1 VAGARGQTDAETLK
15 ALTMR
20 LIAGLATLLS
30 VLCLASSASAHAS
43 LVSAQPGDGSVMAQ
57 APQTVQLRFNEA
69 VTPVVVG
76 LIDALGKTRDD
87 VAVRAVDDTITL
99 ALPANLPRGTQIVSY
114 RVISQDGHPV
124 GGSLVFSIGAA
135 TGAAPAAA
143 GFNSVAGLIWL
154 ARIGVYLGLF
164 AGVGGAF
171 FVAWI
176 AQARGGSRAIVA
188 ALGVGVL
195 AAVASLGL
203 QGLDVL
209 GLPLCD
215 LATAAP
221 WKAAAATSLGPSL
234 LTAVAAMAAGL
245 MALRNASGGRARTLS
260 ALAIGGVGLALAL
273 SGHAATAPPQWLT
286 RPTLF
291 LHGVGVAFWAG
302 ALVPLAA
309 MAWRPTEGLL
319 AVVNR
324 FSRCAVPVVGVL
336 VLTGLVIAVIQL
348 TSFAALIETSYGI
361 ILLVKLT
368 LVVVLLGLAALNRF
382 RLTPALAAGPLNA
395 QPLARSILAECAV
408 MLAVLAVV
416 AGWRFTPPP
425 RALAAATVVT
435 PLAIHIHTDKAMFQ
449 VLISPATVGSDSF
462 VLQLMHEDGSRLEAK
477 EAVLI
482 LSLPERGI
490 EPLERKAVPGADGY
504 WHVADVP
511 LLYPGRW
518 HLRIEALVTDFEKIA
533 LEDEFDVPA
542 R

>member
-1 VAGARGQTDAETLK
+1 M
-15 ALTMR
+15 MR

-30 VLCLASSASAHAS
+30 VLCFASSASAHAS
-43 LVSAQPGDGSVMAQ
+43 LVSAEPSDGSVVAQ
-57 APQTVQLRFNEA
+57 APQTVQLRFNEP
-69 VTPVVVG
+69 VTPVVIG

-87 VAVRAVDDTITL
+87 VTVRAVDDTIVL

-135 TGAAPAAA
+135 TGAAPAEA
-143 GFNSVAGLIWL
+143 GSNSVAGLIWL
-154 ARIGVYLGLF
+154 ARIGFYLGLF

-176 AQARGGSRAIVA
+176 ARARAGSPAIVS

-209 GLPLCD
+209 GLNLGK

-245 MALRNASGGRARTLS
+245 VALRSASGRRARTLS
-260 ALAIGGVGLALAL
+260 ALAMIGVGLALAL

-291 LHGVGVAFWAG
+291 LHGIGVAFWAG
-302 ALVPLAA
+302 ALMPLAA

-319 AVVNR
+319 AVVIR

-336 VLTGLVIAVIQL
+336 VLTGFVIAVIQL
-348 TSFAALIETSYGI
+348 ESFAALIETSYGI
-361 ILLVKLT
+361 ILSIKLA

-395 QPLARSILAECAV
+395 PPLARSILAECAV

-425 RALAAATVVT
+425 RALAAAVVT
-435 PLAIHIHTDKAMFQ
+435 PLTIHIHTENAMFQ
-449 VLISPATVGSDSF
+449 VLISPATVGTDSF
-462 VLQLMHEDGSRLEAK
+462 VLQLMHGDGSPLEAK

-482 LSLPERGI
+482 LSLPDRGI

-518 HLRIEALVTDFEKIA
+518 HLRIEALVSDFEKIA

>member
-1 VAGARGQTDAETLK
+1 M
-15 ALTMR
+15 MR

-30 VLCLASSASAHAS
+30 ILCFASSAALAHAS
-43 LVSAQPGDGSVMAQ
+43 LVSAEPSDGSVVAQ
-57 APQTVQLRFNEA
+57 APQTVQLRFNEP
-69 VTPVVVG
+69 VTPAVIG
-76 LIDALGKTRDD
+76 LIDATGKTRDD
-87 VAVRAVDDTITL
+87 VTVRAVDNTLVL
-99 ALPANLPRGTQIVSY
+99 ALPASLPRGTQIVSY

-124 GGSLVFSIGAA
+124 GGSLVFSIGVA
-135 TGAAPAAA
+135 TGAAPAATSFDA
-143 GFNSVAGLIWL
+143 VADLIWL

-171 FVAWI
+171 FLNWI
-176 AQARGGSRAIVA
+176 AQARTGSRVIVA
-188 ALGVGVL
+188 AFGVGLV

-209 GLPLCD
+209 GLNLGD
-215 LATAAP
+215 LASPAP

-234 LTAVAAMAAGL
+234 LAAVVAMAAGYV
-245 MALRNASGGRARTLS
+245 ALGSASGSRARTLS
-260 ALAIGGVGLALAL
+260 ALAMAGVGLALAL

-309 MAWRPTEGLL
+309 MALRPNERLL

-324 FSRCAVPVVGVL
+324 FSRGAVPVVGVL
-336 VLTGLVIAVIQL
+336 VLTGLAIAVIQL
-348 TSFAALIETSYGI
+348 ESFGALIETRYGI
-361 ILLVKLT
+361 ILSIKLT

-382 RLTPALAAGPLNA
+382 RLTPALAAGLLNA
-395 QPLARSILAECAV
+395 RPLARSILAECAV
-408 MLAVLAVV
+408 MLAILAVV

-425 RALAAATVVT
+425 RALSAGIVA
-435 PLAIHIHTDKAMFQ
+435 PLAIHIHTENAMFQ

-462 VLQLMHEDGSRLEAK
+462 VLQLMHGDGSALGAK

-490 EPLERKAVPGADGY
+490 EPLERKAALGADGY

-518 HLRIEALVTDFEKIA
+518 HLRIEALVTDFEKVA
-533 LEDEFDVPA
+533 LEDEFDVPS